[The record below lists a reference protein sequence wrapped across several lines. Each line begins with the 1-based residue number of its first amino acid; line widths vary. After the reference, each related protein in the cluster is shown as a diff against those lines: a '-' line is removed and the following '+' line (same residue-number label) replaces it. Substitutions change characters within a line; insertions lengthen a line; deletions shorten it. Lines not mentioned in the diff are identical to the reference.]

1 MKKSVKNSASA
12 NVNTSNVNSQVS
24 TIHEG
29 LIQNGRV
36 ILGNDETFG
45 NFKADNSYEYDG
57 IKFKC
62 TEIVTKGLGNH
73 TKIVLV
79 REDTQEVISGD
90 IDDIKAYFGV
100 TFKKKYNTKGK
111 TAEGRIYNILRTS
124 EFCGLV
130 EESGNEDLTKYW
142 RQLYNLAKTLND
154 EKVKKIEE
162 EEKAKAE
169 ANKEI
174 NGIKKIME
182 DFGVTEE
189 QAKAM
194 YMFNKA
200 KKAKK

>member
-1 MKKSVKNSASA
+1 MKKSVKTPATA
-12 NVNTSNVNSQVS
+12 NVNTTSAKSQVS

-36 ILGNDETFG
+36 ILRNDETFG
-45 NFKADNSYEYDG
+45 NFKADNSYQYGE
-57 IKFKC
+57 IPFKC
-62 TEIVTKGLGNH
+62 TEVVTKGLGNH

-90 IDDIKAYFGV
+90 IDDIKAYFNV
-100 TFKKKYNTKGK
+100 TFKKKYNTKAK
-111 TAEGRIYNILRTS
+111 TPEGRIYNILRTS
-124 EFCGLV
+124 EFCELV

-142 RQLYNLAKTLND
+142 RQLYNLAKVLNE

-169 ANKEI
+169 ANKET

-200 KKAKK
+200 KKANK

>member
-1 MKKSVKNSASA
+1 MKKSVKNSATA

-36 ILGNDETFG
+36 VLRNDETFG
-45 NFKADNSYEYDG
+45 NFKADNSYEYNG
-57 IKFKC
+57 IQFKC

-100 TFKKKYNTKGK
+100 TFKKKYNTKAK
-111 TAEGRIYNILRTS
+111 TPEGRIYNILRTS
-124 EFCGLV
+124 EFCALM
-130 EESGNEDLTKYW
+130 EESANEDLTKYW
-142 RQLYNLAKTLND
+142 RQLYNLAKALND
-154 EKVKKIEE
+154 EKVKKIEA

-169 ANKEI
+169 KEKETKKVSKVTEMFKGLTPEQQKEI
-174 NGIKKIME
+174 LKELGL
-182 DFGVTEE
+182 
-189 QAKAM
+189 
-194 YMFNKA
+194 
-200 KKAKK
+200 

>member
-36 ILGNDETFG
+36 ILGNDESFG
-45 NFKADNSYEYDG
+45 NFKADNSYKYGE
-57 IKFKC
+57 IPFKC

-79 REDTQEVISGD
+79 REDTQEVISRD

-100 TFKKKYNTKGK
+100 TFKKKYATKAK
-111 TAEGRIYNILRTS
+111 TPEGRIYNILRAT
-124 EFCGLV
+124 EFLNLMQ
-130 EESGNEDLTKYW
+130 ETDNEDIVRYW
-142 RQLYNLAKTLND
+142 RQLYNLA
-154 EKVKKIEE
+154 EKVHTEKLQKIEA

-169 ANKEI
+169 ADREI
-174 NGIKKIME
+174 KGIRSIME
-182 DFGVTEE
+182 EFGVTEE

-194 YMFNKA
+194 YMFRKA
-200 KKAKK
+200 KKANK

>member
-1 MKKSVKNSASA
+1 MKKSVNTPATS
-12 NVNTSNVNSQVS
+12 NVNSSNVNSQVS

-36 ILGNDETFG
+36 ILRNDETFG
-45 NFKADNSYEYDG
+45 NFKADNSYEYNG
-57 IKFKC
+57 IQFKC

-90 IDDIKAYFGV
+90 IDDIKNYFGV
-100 TFKKKYNTKGK
+100 TFKKKYNTKAK
-111 TAEGRIYNILRTS
+111 TPEGRIYVTLTNS
-124 EFCGLV
+124 EFRSLI
-130 EESGNEDLTKYW
+130 EEVGNPDLTKYW
-142 RQLYNLAKTLND
+142 QQFYALAKILND

-169 ANKEI
+169 ANKET

-200 KKAKK
+200 KKANK